1 MERSLL
7 RPVVG
12 GSVRVSRGAAFL
24 FPQAAPA
31 SPAAAAGGASLAPP
45 AGSPQVR
52 WFATAVQALLSA
64 GVLLGSL
71 QPANFSAPFARLQ
84 FLPGFASVLVVGHAG
99 ERICGA
105 RAAGRPHQPGLH
117 GAQRPARLRARP
129 LPVPPGAPGAAVYP

>member
-1 MERSLL
+1 MSQLEYSGKVSIRTTSLVDAGYLDAEVNVERSLL

-52 WFATAVQALLSA
+52 HCMV
-64 GVLLGSL
+64 
-71 QPANFSAPFARLQ
+71 R
-84 FLPGFASVLVVGHAG
+84 
-99 ERICGA
+99 
-105 RAAGRPHQPGLH
+105 
-117 GAQRPARLRARP
+117 
-129 LPVPPGAPGAAVYP
+129 